1 MDVVIVGADKDDNI
15 VTAAVTGLGAVRDIL
30 KNFK

>member
-1 MDVVIVGADKDDNI
+1 MDVVIVGFDKDDNI
-15 VTAAVTGLGAVRDIL
+15 VTTAVTRLVAVRDIL

>member
-1 MDVVIVGADKDDNI
+1 MDVVIVGFDKDDNI
-15 VTAAVTGLGAVRDIL
+15 VTIAVTMLVAVRDIL